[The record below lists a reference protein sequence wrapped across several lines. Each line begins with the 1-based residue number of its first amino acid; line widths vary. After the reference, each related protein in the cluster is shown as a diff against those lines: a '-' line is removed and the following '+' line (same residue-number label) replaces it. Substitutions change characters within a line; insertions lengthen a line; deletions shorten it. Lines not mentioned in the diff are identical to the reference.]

1 MTVQM
6 FGLFTAP
13 QYDCD
18 ANRWN
23 TLCDR
28 VSAFSYKMIKKLQAN
43 DCHFRVTAEFE
54 IDDTTGNVQHLG
66 CKITA
71 YSPTAKIKV
80 VDNKPTV
87 DDALALNLEIKLNSM
102 NFEELTIRL
111 GEYSV
116 TMLAD
121 SGLVDPTVE
130 NSIEWVQM
138 KLMPSRTMLAE
149 IADDVECQRMACQ
162 RNIEFYEQMQRE
174 LLDQQSALNKTRI
187 GKNYDD
193 SQDIYYNGVLLLQPA
208 IDDAISQINYYKD
221 RLCSLSVKL
230 ERYDFPLHHTP
241 KNYYRAVVNLPK
253 AFVQKHK
260 YFIEH
265 AVEMLAQ
272 IGKLSNREI
281 NVVQTKLFNKTASA
295 STKFIHYKH
304 LFENDPIVKELLE
317 LAIEAKYIDPK
328 DIPVVPSKRRLAEIK
343 KTLLEFKRQN
353 DTTSKTIYEQVNN
366 IETERDRPV
375 VTQLVRDKNGK
386 IRKRG
391 TMQIVTSF
399 DDGASF
405 DQRIDAEKLKDLAID
420 CLVTMNMCRDS
431 IVHPKP
437 GTPEWEDPHNEK
449 YSLKNIIKA
458 NDEKPKATT
467 TVATK
472 FSWGNWGE

>member
-6 FGLFTAP
+6 FGLFI
-13 QYDCD
+13 
-18 ANRWN
+18 ANQDDSDPRWTHVYN
-23 TLCDR
+23 R
-28 VSAFSYKMIKKLQAN
+28 VSAFALKIIKTLQDN

-54 IDDTTGNVQHLG
+54 IDDTTGDVQHHG
-66 CKITA
+66 AKITA
-71 YSPTAKIKV
+71 YSPNAKVKL
-80 VDNKPTV
+80 VDNRPTV
-87 DDALALNLEIKLNSM
+87 DDTLALNIEISVNYV
-102 NFEELTIRL
+102 EEISLKL
-111 GEYSV
+111 GEYAI
-116 TMLAD
+116 TMLHDAQA
-121 SGLVDPTVE
+121 LQMTLE
-130 NSIEWVQM
+130 NSIQWLQM

-149 IADDVECQRMACQ
+149 IADDVEAQRMACQ
-162 RNIEFYEQMQRE
+162 RNIEFYDQMYRQ
-174 LLDQQSALNKTRI
+174 LLDEQSSINKTRI

-193 SQDIYYNGVLLLQPA
+193 SQEIYYNGVLLMQPA
-208 IDDAISQINYYKD
+208 IDNAISQTNYYKD
-221 RLCSLSVKL
+221 RLISLSVKL
-230 ERYDFPLHHTP
+230 EKYDFPLHHTP

-253 AFVQKHK
+253 SFVQKHK

-272 IGKLSNREI
+272 IGKLSAREI

-328 DIPVVPSKRRLAEIK
+328 NIPVVPSKRRLAEIK

-353 DTTSKTIYEQVNN
+353 DTTQKTIYEQVNN
-366 IETERDRPV
+366 LKTERDRPV
-375 VTQLVRDKNGK
+375 VTQLVRDKKTGK

-391 TMQIVTSF
+391 TMQFVTSF
-399 DDGASF
+399 DDGENF
-405 DQRIDAEKLKDLAID
+405 DQKIDTQQLKDLAID

-437 GTPEWEDPHNEK
+437 GTPEWEDPHNER
-449 YSLKNIIKA
+449 YSLKNIVKS

-467 TVATK
+467 TAPTK